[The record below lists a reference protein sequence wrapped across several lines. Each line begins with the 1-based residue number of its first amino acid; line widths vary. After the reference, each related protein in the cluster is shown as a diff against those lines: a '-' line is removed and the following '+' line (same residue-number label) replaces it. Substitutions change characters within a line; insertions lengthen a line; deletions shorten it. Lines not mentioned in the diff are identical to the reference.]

1 MKAGEVF
8 YMAPG
13 HKATVEED
21 LKLIDFSP
29 EKEMKEL
36 IKHVEKKIEGS
47 KNSNDPFLKRSDD
60 K

>member
-1 MKAGEVF
+1 LKAGDVF

-13 HKATVEED
+13 HKAVVEED

-36 IKHVEKKIEGS
+36 INHVEKKLAGA
-47 KNSNDPFLKRSDD
+47 KQ
-60 K
+60 